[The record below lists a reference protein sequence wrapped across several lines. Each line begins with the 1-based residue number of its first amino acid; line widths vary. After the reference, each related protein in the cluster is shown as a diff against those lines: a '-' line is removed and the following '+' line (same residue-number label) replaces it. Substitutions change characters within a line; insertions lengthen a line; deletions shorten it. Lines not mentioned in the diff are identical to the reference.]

1 MRRLAFLLGIAAIAA
16 MLPGTSP
23 AQSVSGTLII
33 SDAGVTVPN
42 ARVWLTTTR
51 GLMIDTARSD
61 AQGRFTVNARRPG
74 RYVLN
79 VRRLGYFP
87 EETDPIQLA
96 SGEVRHDTIYVL
108 SARVLK
114 PVEVVVRR
122 EVSVRFGVD
131 IRSLSSSNVI
141 TPEELDRYRGASSTL
156 EDLLRWNS
164 PPSLTVTRQP
174 SGGPCFRLRNRGCA
188 PVYVDGM
195 LWGTDPWIPANEIES
210 IIVIP
215 GNEAF
220 IRFGSSSGVI
230 AVFTNKIG
238 RAHV

>member
-1 MRRLAFLLGIAAIAA
+1 MRSVAYLLGIAASAA
-16 MLPGTSP
+16 LAPSMLA
-23 AQSVSGTLII
+23 AQRVAGTLII
-33 SDAGVTVPN
+33 SEAGVPAAN

-51 GLMIDTARSD
+51 GLVIDTARSD
-61 AQGRFTVNARRPG
+61 AQGRFTVNAQRPG

-87 EETDPIQLA
+87 ETTDPIRLD
-96 SGEVRHDTIYVL
+96 SGEVRRDTVYVL

-114 PVEVVVRR
+114 PVDVVVRR
-122 EVSVRFGVD
+122 EVSHRFGVD

-141 TPEELDRYRGASSTL
+141 TPDEIDRFRGAASDL
-156 EDLLRWNS
+156 QGLLRWTA
-164 PPSLTVTRQP
+164 PPSLFITRRSDGSACYQ
-174 SGGPCFRLRNRGCA
+174 LRHRGCA

-195 LWGTDPWIPANEIES
+195 LWGTDAWIPATEIES
-210 IIVIP
+210 IVVIP

-230 AVFTNKIG
+230 AVFTNIWAG
-238 RAHV
+238 R

>member
-1 MRRLAFLLGIAAIAA
+1 MRSAAYVFAIAA
-16 MLPGTSP
+16 SAALAPSVLP
-23 AQSVSGTLII
+23 AQSVAGTLII
-33 SDAGVTVPN
+33 SEAGVPVPN

-51 GLMIDTARSD
+51 GLMIDSARSD
-61 AQGRFTVNARRPG
+61 AQGRFTVTARRPG

-96 SGEVRHDTIYVL
+96 SGEVRNDTIYVL

-122 EVSVRFGVD
+122 EVSQRFGVD
-131 IRSLSSSNVI
+131 IRSLSSSSVI
-141 TPEELDRYRGASSTL
+141 TPEEIDRFRGAASTL
-156 EDLLRWNS
+156 EDLLRWNP
-164 PPSLTVTRQP
+164 PPSLMISRRSNGSVCYQLRQ
-174 SGGPCFRLRNRGCA
+174 RGCA

-195 LWGTDPWIPANEIES
+195 LWGTDVWLPANEIES
-210 IIVIP
+210 IVVIP

-220 IRFGSSSGVI
+220 MRFGSSSGVI
-230 AVFTNKIG
+230 AVFTNIWTG
-238 RAHV
+238 R